1 MGVAKTEKALRAE
14 VTRVCRTYCL
24 QVWYKALDWVRVEA
38 SSALRRV
45 ESVYYPPTI
54 QASSSL
60 GPKADTTSKEANT
73 GNESLAKSLP
83 QSKAHPRRQ
92 SCLKVLKS

>member
-1 MGVAKTEKALRAE
+1 MIETKEALKAE
-14 VTRVCRTYCL
+14 VAEVCRYYCH
-24 QVWYKALDWVRVEA
+24 QVWNETLNQVGVEA

-73 GNESLAKSLP
+73 GNESLAKSLL